1 MLIAHISD
9 LHIKTPN
16 QKAYG
21 IVPTDKNLTKSVEH
35 INQLYPAP
43 DVVLVTGDITGNAL
57 KEEMEYAA
65 SILKKLKY
73 PYFVIPGNHDNPND
87 VFAVFGEKHC
97 PVSNSLASNNG
108 FVNYV
113 VDDFPIRLIGLD
125 STVKGASGGEFCEIR
140 ASWLK
145 QCLDKET
152 KKPTI
157 LFIHHP
163 SIDVGVRET
172 HEDGFVGADLLGD
185 VVEKHSN
192 IKRILCGHIHLNCH
206 ITWRGTMIS
215 TAPSMGLRLVLDLS
229 LEMESQFVK
238 DDPGYLLHYW
248 SPEENLMTYSKSL
261 HKTSE
266 ACFFE
271 EA

>member
-21 IVPTDKNLTKSVEH
+21 IVPTDENLTKTVEH

-57 KEEMEYAA
+57 KAEMEYAE
-65 SILKKLKY
+65 SILRKLEY
-73 PYFVIPGNHDNPND
+73 PYFVIPGNHDNPSD
-87 VFAVFGEKHC
+87 VVAVFGEKHC
-97 PVSNSLASNNG
+97 PVNSNND

-113 VDDFPIRLIGLD
+113 VDDFPIRLIALD
-125 STVKGASGGEFCEIR
+125 STAKGASGGQFCKKR
-140 ASWLK
+140 AVWLE
-145 QCLDKET
+145 QCLDQET
-152 KKPTI
+152 EKPTI

-163 SIDVGVRET
+163 PVDVGVRET
-172 HEDGFVGADLLGD
+172 HDDGFEGADLLA
-185 VVEKHSN
+185 EIIQSHSN
-192 IKRILCGHIHLNCH
+192 IERIICGHIHLNCH
-206 ITWRGTMIS
+206 IGWQGTVIS
-215 TAPSMGLRLVLDLS
+215 TAPSMGLKLVLDLS
-229 LEMESQFVK
+229 LEMEAQFVK

-248 SPEENLMTYSKSL
+248 SPEKNLMSYAISL

-266 ACFFE
+266 AYFFE
-271 EA
+271 ET